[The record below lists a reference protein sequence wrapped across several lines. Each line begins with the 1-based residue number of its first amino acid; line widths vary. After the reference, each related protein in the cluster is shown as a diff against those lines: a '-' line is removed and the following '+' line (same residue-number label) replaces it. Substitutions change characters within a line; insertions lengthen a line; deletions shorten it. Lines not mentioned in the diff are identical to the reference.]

1 MKSNRK
7 FVFLIILLVVF
18 MSLVFYIRAK
28 KVVRERRIWQEVVL
42 YLADFSSPKGPS
54 LVPVKMKVEK
64 EDALNSAIELL
75 IHPPPYLRGV
85 SSPLP
90 RGTRLISAEVKG
102 DTAYLNFSKE
112 LKDNFLGG
120 STNEMLVVYGIVNTA
135 CSING
140 IKRVQILIEGKNI
153 ESLGGHLEIM
163 EPLEP
168 NREIVR

>member
-7 FVFLIILLVVF
+7 FLFLLILLLVFL
-18 MSLVFYIRAK
+18 SLVFYIRAK
-28 KVVRERRIWQEVVL
+28 KVVRERKIWQEVVL

-54 LVPVKMKVEK
+54 LVPVKIKIEK
-64 EDALNSAIELL
+64 DNILYSAIDLL
-75 IHPPPYLRGV
+75 LNPPPYLKGV

-90 RGTRLISAEVKG
+90 KGTRLISAEVKG
-102 DTAYLNFSKE
+102 DIAYLNFSRE
-112 LKDNFLGG
+112 LKENFSGG

-140 IKRVQILIEGKNI
+140 IKRVQILVEGKII
-153 ESLGGHLEIM
+153 ESIGGHLEIM

-168 NREIVR
+168 DREVVR

>member
-7 FVFLIILLVVF
+7 FVFLLILFVVF
-18 MSLVFYIRAK
+18 LSLAFYIRAMK
-28 KVVRERRIWQEVVL
+28 AVRERRIWQEVVL

-54 LVPVKMKVEK
+54 LVPIKIKVEK
-64 EDALNSAIELL
+64 DKVLNSAIELL
-75 IHPPPYLRGV
+75 INPPPYLRGV

-90 RGTRLISAEVKG
+90 KGTRLISAEVKG
-102 DTAYLNFSKE
+102 NTAYLNFSRE
-112 LKDNFLGG
+112 LKDNFTGG

-140 IKRVQILIEGKNI
+140 IKRVQILVDGKTI
-153 ESLGGHLEIM
+153 ESIGGHLEIM

-168 NREIVR
+168 DREIVK

>member
-1 MKSNRK
+1 MKGDRK
-7 FVFLIILLVVF
+7 FIVLLILLGVFLG
-18 MSLVFYIRAK
+18 LVFYIRAEK
-28 KVVRERRIWQEVVL
+28 AIRERKIWQEAEL
-42 YLADFSSPKGPS
+42 YLADFSSPKGPF
-54 LVPVKMKVEK
+54 LVPVKIKVEK
-64 EDALNSAIELL
+64 DNTLYSVIELL
-75 IHPPPYLRGV
+75 INPPPYLKGV

-90 RGTRLISAEVKG
+90 KGTRLLSAEVKG

-112 LKDNFLGG
+112 LKENFSGG

-140 IKRVQILIEGKNI
+140 IKRVQILVDGKVI

-168 NREIVR
+168 DKEIVK